1 METCELICNIT
12 KNIKDSISADTVIGT
27 PIRGNGFTVIPICKS
42 ITGFAC
48 GGGEADGKA
57 TVKKT
62 FAPFGAGGG
71 GASVSPLGFL
81 VMDDCNV
88 RFIKIDG
95 GDKWED
101 CLEGIIELFSH

>member
-57 TVKKT
+57 TVKKRLRRSERAEAERA
-62 FAPFGAGGG
+62 FRR
-71 GASVSPLGFL
+71 L
-81 VMDDCNV
+81 V
-88 RFIKIDG
+88 
-95 GDKWED
+95 
-101 CLEGIIELFSH
+101 FS